1 MKKHYSEIKPHEED
15 FLYRRLC
22 AVQPVTPDDR
32 DMEIALQ
39 CDGDSQTARCV
50 GYGFGPVK
58 SKWDNQELGE
68 GRVKIPRS

>member
-15 FLYRRLC
+15 FLYRRLA
-22 AVQPVTPDDR
+22 AVCPITKDGR

-39 CDGDSQTARCV
+39 CDGDSLTARSV
-50 GYGFGPVK
+50 AYGHGPAK
-58 SKWDNQELGE
+58 DKWDNVELSE